1 MSALFFKD
9 ARLLDPA
16 SDMDAEGGLLVEG
29 NRIADVG
36 PHLDK
41 PPAGA
46 TVVDC
51 AGLCLA
57 PGLIDMRARLG
68 EPGEEHKE
76 TITSLSAAAARGGV
90 TAVVGLPNADP
101 PIDDPSVV
109 EFVAR
114 RARDV
119 RGVKIFVYGAAT
131 RGMEGKR
138 LTEVGLLREAG
149 ALAFTDGDHAVA
161 DALMMRRV
169 LSYASGFDALIIQH
183 PEEPSLMSG
192 AVATE
197 GEIATML
204 GLPAGPA
211 AAEVML
217 LDRDLHLVEL
227 TGARYHAAHLST
239 AAAAASVAGAKR
251 RGLDVTAD
259 TAPVYF
265 ALNETEILDY
275 RTFAKVSP
283 PLRPESDRQAIVR
296 GLRDGAIDVIAS
308 DHWGQD
314 QEAKRLPFAQA
325 DPGVVGLETLL
336 PLSLELYHKGEIDL
350 LDLLAKLTV
359 NPARL
364 LDLPMG
370 ALTVGG
376 PADLVLFDLDRPT
389 IVDVS
394 QFLSKSKNS
403 PFDGRPVQGVVT
415 ATIVDG
421 RFVYDGRD
429 GQQ

>member
-1 MSALFFKD
+1 MSAIFFKD

-16 SDMDAEGGLLVEG
+16 GEMDSEGGLLVEG
-29 NRIADVG
+29 TRIADVG
-36 PHLDK
+36 PHLDT
-41 PPAGA
+41 PPVGA
-46 TVVDC
+46 RVIDC

-57 PGLIDMRARLG
+57 PGLIDMRVRLG

-76 TITSLSAAAARGGV
+76 TFNTLSAAAARGGV
-90 TAVVGLPNADP
+90 TAVVGLPNTDP

-114 RARDV
+114 RAREV
-119 RGVKIFVYGAAT
+119 RGVKIYVYGAAT
-131 RGMEGKR
+131 RGFGGER

-149 ALAFTDGDHAVA
+149 ALAFTDGDRAVA
-161 DALMMRRV
+161 NAQMMRRV
-169 LSYASGFDALIIQH
+169 LSYASGFDALIVQH
-183 PEEPSLMSG
+183 PEEPSLTSS

-204 GLPAGPA
+204 GLPASPA
-211 AAEVML
+211 VAEVIM
-217 LDRDLHLVEL
+217 LDRDLRLVEL
-227 TGARYHAAHLST
+227 TGARYHATHLST
-239 AAAAASVAGAKR
+239 GASVASVAAAKR
-251 RGLDVTAD
+251 RGLDVSAD

-283 PLRPESDRQAIVR
+283 PLRPEADRQAIVR

-336 PLSLELYHKGEIDL
+336 PLALELYHKGEIDL
-350 LDLLAKLTV
+350 LDLLSKMTV

-370 ALTVGG
+370 ALTSGA
-376 PADLVLFDLDRPT
+376 PADLVLFDLDRPA
-389 IVDVS
+389 IIDVS
-394 QFLSKSKNS
+394 RFQSKSKNS
-403 PFDGRPVQGVVT
+403 PFDGRPVQGVVA
-415 ATIVDG
+415 ATMVDG
-421 RFVYDGRD
+421 RFVYDGQD
-429 GQQ
+429 PAQ